1 MKKNTAIVLIS
12 IFVCL
17 LFSCSHG
24 FLKDPRLYNT
34 KKKTNN
40 VIVVA
45 PEPELQ
51 LTGGVDPFDDENVWY
66 NDPNEGFPHTDFE
79 TLSLVGTWFNDDNV
93 PEYAMQKEDVWVSK
107 DTSKS
112 EFIHAKAPDTTG
124 QGYGISNV
132 NWYQYRGKN
141 PLYAADGSYNTTLQ
155 LTSNLKPKLSRF
167 YFYRFTGDTLSPSL
181 DNFLF
186 AVDTYSKLMFA
197 FAYPTKTENVF
208 GNNVPKAW
216 GPTDGEAFLGTTYQF
231 YMYDPVG
238 YVEKVDGQYNVV
250 MYDWF
255 KKNLAK
261 GIYQPTLGGL
271 NDKSEGNVLDGVASK
286 IPCGAGTSP
295 CGAGTSPFNNHTVD
309 FFSQN
314 LEMLAGRIFYG
325 REKLEDGSDGLVLY
339 KYSIG
344 SDGTTLTRTAESWNG
359 LETTTDLSEK
369 TYTITKKSEN
379 DGGSATKGSITLEN
393 GDVVDFE
400 LADESRTMILGNG
413 EKAVS
418 NFDDPGPAF
427 IQRVK
432 HNPEYENEVE
442 GIKYV
447 FSDDGK
453 TLTMICK
460 EWYELGN
467 TTKVFTYDK
476 QESNTQARY
485 DGYLVEL
492 SDKDSKI
499 ERATVSGAAVWA
511 SVMEYIAHIKR
522 DTSGITSFTDAVKGL
537 EFSYRETNDYGN
549 DLSLMTLKFSAD
561 GKKVTLYET
570 IWGKSK
576 VATSTKDVDVVDGES
591 KTTGTIGGTE
601 VTLTLPETGSW
612 TLEYEGKTYFL
623 GFPDE
628 GPSFVNRVKYDPVY
642 VSEDGKTVYRF
653 SNSGKTMRMTS
664 TGDTYLGFITVG
676 NFDYVYNFVKLE
688 TTDDKNKSRAIYG
701 SNDAAAYYAG
711 FELSESDMLIKAS
724 RTSGAF
730 DNTFAWDMTHAARR
744 DANTGGIPTEEDL
757 NYFYESMKNKSFYT
771 RNVENGVAGL
781 DLLTWRFEEG
791 RAVKHTK
798 QTWLSGTTEPVV
810 TFPEEAKLVATSRKS
825 GTIML
830 ENGTRYTFTLNDSA
844 DSVLV
849 ETSTGKSGSTSLTY
863 YTNYDDK
870 GPGFINRVKGKTYR
884 KYAANGKLETEYKF
898 SADGTQLD
906 LIYTTAFSSWGGM
919 RATYTYAPSKDKGTS
934 GKYVYAVYGSYY
946 VDLTDGNDGRK
957 DAVVRMENTAA
968 ASDYWA
974 ADMEYEA
981 TLVESE

>member
-1 MKKNTAIVLIS
+1 MKKINLTVFIS

-51 LTGGVDPFDDENVWY
+51 LTGGADPFDDENVWY

-79 TLSLVGTWFNDDNV
+79 TMSLVGTYFNDDNV
-93 PEYAMQKEDVWVSK
+93 PVYAMESGEVWVSK
-107 DTSKS
+107 DASKN
-112 EFIHAKAPDTTG
+112 EFIHAKAPNTSG
-124 QGYGISNV
+124 QGYAISNV

-216 GPTDGEAFLGTTYQF
+216 GPTDGSAFLGTNYQF

-255 KKNLAK
+255 KNNLAK

-271 NDKSEGNVLDGVASK
+271 NDKSEGNVLDEVASK
-286 IPCGAGTSP
+286 TPS
-295 CGAGTSPFNNHTVD
+295 GAGTSPFNNHTVD
-309 FFSQN
+309 FFSKN
-314 LEMLAGRIFYG
+314 IEMLLGETFQQ
-325 REKLEDGSDGLVLY
+325 REKVEDGYGLVLY
-339 KYSIG
+339 KYIVEKNG
-344 SDGTTLTRTAESWNG
+344 EKIVIRRTAESWNG
-359 LETTTDLSEK
+359 LPTDEGTDLK
-369 TYTITKKSEN
+369 DKIYTISKKDDES
-379 DGGSATKGSITLEN
+379 GSATKGLVTLEN
-393 GDVVDFE
+393 GESFDFE
-400 LADESRTMILGNG
+400 LTDVSRTITFSNG
-413 EKAVS
+413 ERATR
-418 NFDDPGPAF
+418 NFNDPGPDWLF
-427 IQRVK
+427 RVRGQTYIQPDKTVD
-432 HNPEYENEVE
+432 NGYS
-442 GIKYV
+442 YS
-447 FSDDGK
+447 FSEDGK
-453 TLTMICK
+453 TVTFRNPNAGGLQQK
-460 EWYELGN
+460 EGTYTFAQQDAGN
-467 TTKVFTYDK
+467 RAVYK
-476 QESNTQARY
+476 QQGSVYWGLKLDENDQVLYSTGTSWGTA
-485 DGYLVEL
+485 G
-492 SDKDSKI
+492 STPS
-499 ERATVSGAAVWA
+499 SSA
-511 SVMEYIAHIKR
+511 SEWKSLIKH

-537 EFSYRETNDYGN
+537 EFSYRETNEYGN
-549 DLSLMTLKFSAD
+549 DLSLMTLKFSED
-561 GKKVTLYET
+561 GKNATLYET

-576 VATSTKDVDVVDGES
+576 VATSTKEVVDGES

-601 VTLTLPETGSW
+601 VTLTLPEVGSW
-612 TLEYEGKTYFL
+612 TLVYKGKTYFL
-623 GFPDE
+623 GFNDK

-664 TGDTYLGFITVG
+664 TGDTYLGFITIG
-676 NFDYVYNFVKLE
+676 NFDYVYNFKELVN
-688 TTDDKNKSRAIYG
+688 TDDKNTSRAIYE
-701 SNDAAAYYAG
+701 SKDALLPYAG

-724 RTSGAF
+724 RTSGAGTG
-730 DNTFAWDMTHAARR
+730 TFVWDMTHAARR

-757 NYFYESMKNKSFYT
+757 NYFYNSMKGKSFYT

-781 DLLTWRFEEG
+781 ELLTWRFEEG

-798 QTWLSGTTEPVV
+798 QTWLSGITEPVV
-810 TFPEEAKLVATSRKS
+810 KFPEEVKLVATSRKS
-825 GTIML
+825 GTIMH

-849 ETSTGKSGSTSLTY
+849 ETSTGNSGTTSLTY
-863 YTNYDDK
+863 YTNYNDK
-870 GPGFINRVKGKTYR
+870 GPAFINRVKG
-884 KYAANGKLETEYKF
+884 
-898 SADGTQLD
+898 
-906 LIYTTAFSSWGGM
+906 
-919 RATYTYAPSKDKGTS
+919 ATYEGDSSYVFDSTGKTVTVDGKKYYYCDERDADS
-934 GKYVYAVYGSYY
+934 GKPRAVYKKNEAQFYGLELSNDDKTIKMTPSSSYGTPQWWF
-946 VDLTDGNDGRK
+946 LGW
-957 DAVVRMENTAA
+957 TA
-968 ASDYWA
+968 
-974 ADMEYEA
+974 
-981 TLVESE
+981 TRTN

>member
-1 MKKNTAIVLIS
+1 MKKMKAVLWIAVLS
-12 IFVCL
+12 CL
-17 LFSCSHG
+17 LFSCNHG
-24 FLKDPRLYNT
+24 LLKDPRLYNA
-34 KKKTNN
+34 KKKSAGGDSAIT
-40 VIVVA
+40 VA

-51 LTGGVDPFDDENVWY
+51 LTGGVDAFDLLDEWY
-66 NDPNEGFPHTDFE
+66 NQSEEGGFPATEFE
-79 TLSLVGTWFNDDNV
+79 NMSLVGTYFNNENV
-93 PEYAMQKEDVWVSK
+93 PVYAMAAGNVWQPGDS
-107 DTSKS
+107 SKS
-112 EFIHAKAPDTTG
+112 EFVHAKAPDTTG

-132 NWYQYRGKN
+132 YWYSYRGRN
-141 PLYAADGSYNTTLQ
+141 PLYAADGAYNTQLQ
-155 LTSNLKPKLSRF
+155 VTAEGNPKLNRF

-186 AVDTYSKLMFA
+186 AVDTYSKFMFA
-197 FAYPTKTENVF
+197 FAYPTKMESVF

-216 GPTDGEAFLGTTYQF
+216 GPTDGSAFLGTSYQF

-238 YVEKVDGQYNVV
+238 YVEKVDGKYNVV

-255 KKNLAK
+255 KNNLAK

-271 NDKSEGNVLDGVASK
+271 NDKSQGTAYTEEAK
-286 IPCGAGTSP
+286 KEAG
-295 CGAGTSPFNNHTVD
+295 GQGKSPFNNHTVD
-309 FFSQN
+309 FFAQN

-369 TYTITKKSEN
+369 TYKITEKSAE

-418 NFDDPGPAF
+418 NFNDPGPAF

-432 HNPEYENEVE
+432 HNPEYEN
-442 GIKYV
+442 GDTKYV

-453 TLTMICK
+453 TLTMTYKNLIGQEK
-460 EWYELGN
+460 
-467 TTKVFTYDK
+467 TKTFTYEK

-485 DGYLVEL
+485 SGYLVEF
-492 SDKDSKI
+492 SAKDNVI
-499 ERATVSGAAVWA
+499 ESSTVANVAVWA
-511 SVMEYIAHIKR
+511 SVMEYKAFLKR
-522 DTSGITSFTDAVKGL
+522 DASGITSFTDAVKGL
-537 EFSYRETNDYGN
+537 EFSYRQANDYGL
-549 DLSLMTLKFSAD
+549 DLSLMTLKFSED

-570 IWGKSK
+570 LWGKAQE
-576 VATSTKDVDVVDGES
+576 ATSITDVDVVDGSS
-591 KTTGTIGGTE
+591 KTSGTIGGKS

-612 TLEYEGKTYFL
+612 ILNYEGEDYFL
-623 GFPDE
+623 GFDDH

-642 VSEDGKTVYRF
+642 VSDDGKTVYRF
-653 SNSGKTMRMTS
+653 SNNGKTMRMTS

-676 NFDYVYNFVKLE
+676 NFDYVYNFEELVN
-688 TTDDKNKSRAIYG
+688 TDDKNTSRAIYG
-701 SNDAAAYYAG
+701 SKDALLYYAG

-724 RTSGAF
+724 KTSGAGTG
-730 DNTFAWDMTHAARR
+730 TFAWDMTHAARR
-744 DANTGGIPTEEDL
+744 DANTGDIPTEEDL

-810 TFPEEAKLVATSRKS
+810 TFPEEAKLVAVSKTS

-830 ENGTRYTFTLNDSA
+830 EDGTRYTFTLNDSA

-849 ETSTGKSGSTSLTY
+849 ETRTVNGGTTSNTY
-863 YTNYDDK
+863 YTNYNDK
-870 GPGFINRVKGKTYR
+870 GPGFINRVKGKTYQTGKNSYSFDSTGKTLTMNGS
-884 KYAANGKLETEYKF
+884 KYYYCDERDAETGR
-898 SADGTQLD
+898 S
-906 LIYTTAFSSWGGM
+906 
-919 RATYTYAPSKDKGTS
+919 R
-934 GKYVYAVYGSYY
+934 AVYKWNDAQFYGLELSNDDKTIEMTPSSSYGTPQWWF
-946 VDLTDGNDGRK
+946 LGW
-957 DAVVRMENTAA
+957 TA
-968 ASDYWA
+968 
-974 ADMEYEA
+974 
-981 TLVESE
+981 TRTN

>member
-1 MKKNTAIVLIS
+1 MNKIKVVVLIGIIAS
-12 IFVCL
+12 LF
-17 LFSCSHG
+17 FSCSHG
-24 FLKDPRLYNT
+24 LLKDPRLYNT
-34 KKKTNN
+34 KRKAQETT
-40 VIVVA
+40 VTIA

-51 LTGGVDPFDDENVWY
+51 LTGGVDTFDNIDQWY
-66 NDPNEGFPHTDFE
+66 NQSDAGGFPHTEFE
-79 TLSLVGTWFNDDNV
+79 NMSLVGTYFNDSNV
-93 PEYAMQKEDVWVSK
+93 PVYSMAAGNVWQPGDS
-107 DTSKS
+107 TKS
-112 EFIHAKAPDTTG
+112 EFIHAKAPNTTG
-124 QGYGISNV
+124 QGYEIKNV
-132 NWYQYRGKN
+132 YWYSYRGKN
-141 PLYAADGSYNTTLQ
+141 PLYAMDGAYNTQLQ
-155 LTSNLKPKLSRF
+155 ITAKGNPKLSRF

-197 FAYPTKTENVF
+197 FAYPTKMESVF

-216 GPTDGEAFLGTTYQF
+216 GPTDGSAFLGTSYQF

-238 YVEKVDGQYNVV
+238 YVEKVGDKYNVV

-255 KKNLAK
+255 KNNLSK

-271 NDKSEGNVLDGVASK
+271 NDKSQGTALTEVASK
-286 IPCGAGTSP
+286 DKGSA
-295 CGAGTSPFNNHTVD
+295 GAGTSPFNNHKVD
-309 FFSQN
+309 FFAQN

-369 TYTITKKSEN
+369 TYKITEKSAE
-379 DGGSATKGSITLEN
+379 DGGSATKGSITLED
-393 GDVVDFE
+393 GQIVDFE

-418 NFDDPGPAF
+418 NFNDPGPAF

-460 EWYELGN
+460 EWYELKN
-467 TTKVFTYDK
+467 STKVFTYNK
-476 QESNTQARY
+476 QVSNTQARY

-492 SDKDSKI
+492 SDQDNKI

-511 SVMEYIAHIKR
+511 SVMEYIAHLKR
-522 DTSGITSFTDAVKGL
+522 DVSGITSFTDAVKGL
-537 EFSYRETNDYGN
+537 EFSYRQANDYGL
-549 DLSLMTLKFSAD
+549 DLSLMTLKFSQD

-570 IWGKSK
+570 LWGKAQE
-576 VATSTKDVDVVDGES
+576 ATSITDVDVVDGSS
-591 KTTGTIGGTE
+591 KTTGTIGGKE

-612 TLEYEGKTYFL
+612 ILNYEGEEYFL
-623 GFPDE
+623 GFNDH
-628 GPSFVNRVKYDPVY
+628 GPSFVNRVKYNPVY
-642 VSEDGKTVYRF
+642 VSDDGKTVYRF
-653 SNSGKTMRMTS
+653 SNNGKTMRMTS

-676 NFDYVYNFVKLE
+676 NFDYVYNFEELVN
-688 TTDDKNKSRAIYG
+688 TDDKNKSRAIYG
-701 SNDAAAYYAG
+701 SNDALLYYAG

-724 RTSGAF
+724 KTSGAGTG
-730 DNTFAWDMTHAARR
+730 TFAWDMTHAARR

-810 TFPEEAKLVATSRKS
+810 TFPEEAKLVAVSRTS

-849 ETSTGKSGSTSLTY
+849 ETRTVNGGTTSNTY
-863 YTNYDDK
+863 YTNYNDQ
-870 GPGFINRVKGKTYR
+870 GPEFLLRVKDNPTFTGSSKFEFKDGGRTLIYDGIECYYDERVTNNYR
-884 KYAANGKLETEYKF
+884 
-898 SADGTQLD
+898 ADGLSPNCAIYSFKSG
-906 LIYTTAFSSWGGM
+906 LIWWFYGIELTNNDKNIRGTARSSEAVIQWDGFKYT
-919 RATYTYAPSKDKGTS
+919 ATRQGD
-934 GKYVYAVYGSYY
+934 
-946 VDLTDGNDGRK
+946 
-957 DAVVRMENTAA
+957 
-968 ASDYWA
+968 
-974 ADMEYEA
+974 
-981 TLVESE
+981 